1 VKLAFQTLAL
11 VSPERVQTT
20 PTTFRGLFAAGLLH
34 RRHAHRPTAATA
46 ARQVEIVQIAAAFA
60 RVDGREMTAAY
71 LTFHRSHAPLATST
85 RVKTLMTCTAYGRVL
100 LAETATTVIRL
111 CELMLGPDRARRVRD
126 PLLAQP
132 AVVKLA
138 FQPRAL
144 VSLERALKT
153 TTTLR
158 GQSAHLRKLRVKTLH
173 ASTKAIH
180 RNSVLTPWAT
190 ADPKNHAQAPKTA
203 KMRYTHNFSNFITF
217 ENDYFLVA

>member
-1 VKLAFQTLAL
+1 
-11 VSPERVQTT
+11 
-20 PTTFRGLFAAGLLH
+20 
-34 RRHAHRPTAATA
+34 
-46 ARQVEIVQIAAAFA
+46 
-60 RVDGREMTAAY
+60 
-71 LTFHRSHAPLATST
+71 
-85 RVKTLMTCTAYGRVL
+85 
-100 LAETATTVIRL
+100 
-111 CELMLGPDRARRVRD
+111 MLGPDRARRVRD

-203 KMRYTHNFSNFITF
+203 KMRYTHKITSNWLYFSKMIEISDFHKNQKSIWRSLHAGSPFPVPMR
-217 ENDYFLVA
+217 LAKR